1 MSGGR
6 LDAEDNVRI
15 VVDEVLLGKRVL
27 LLELIVSSVALI
39 L

>member
-27 LLELIVSSVALI
+27 LLELIVPSVALI

>member
-15 VVDEVLLGKRVL
+15 VVDEMLLGKRVL
-27 LLELIVSSVALI
+27 LLELIVSSVALM

>member
-27 LLELIVSSVALI
+27 LLELIVPSAALM